1 MARAL
6 SFSGSG
12 SGRVTGLRHSQ
23 NLFSPTTNTRVA
35 SALQMSGLELSY
47 TGIFCVCTV
56 HFQSG

>member
-47 TGIFCVCTV
+47 TGTCVDDGYRT
-56 HFQSG
+56 S